1 MKPRSVPKL
10 ARRPHKETRVHPTIL
25 ALRDLLVTVTAR
37 TVEVVSLPA
46 NRMANDVVYV
56 WPWRVDEDR
65 SVRRIPIEPQDASML
80 PNLRVSCLAFA
91 SDVETLELVRTA
103 VFQNPVLGSGPQRIM
118 IHSDPMDAALLLNL
132 FLAAKVQPRPC
143 LNYVLQAS
151 AASSPSF
158 DTDAQT

>member
-1 MKPRSVPKL
+1 M
-10 ARRPHKETRVHPTIL
+10 HPTIL

-46 NRMANDVVYV
+46 NRMANDVIYV

-65 SVRRIPIEPQDASML
+65 SVRRIPIKPQDASML
-80 PNLRVSCLAFA
+80 PHLRVSCLAFA
-91 SDVETLELVRTA
+91 SDVETLEIARTA
-103 VFQNPVLGSGPQRIM
+103 VFQNPVLGSGLQRIM

-151 AASSPSF
+151 AASNPSF
-158 DTDAQT
+158 DTDARK

>member
-1 MKPRSVPKL
+1 M
-10 ARRPHKETRVHPTIL
+10 HPTIL

-46 NRMANDVVYV
+46 NRMANDVIYV

-65 SVRRIPIEPQDASML
+65 SVRHIPIEPQDTAML
-80 PNLRVSCLAFA
+80 PTLRVSCLAFA

-103 VFQNPVLGSGPQRIM
+103 VFQNPVLGNGLQRIM
-118 IHSDPMDAALLLNL
+118 IHSDPMDSALLLNL
-132 FLAAKVQPRPC
+132 FLAAKILPRPC

-151 AASSPSF
+151 AASNPSF
-158 DTDAQT
+158 DTDARK

>member
-1 MKPRSVPKL
+1 M
-10 ARRPHKETRVHPTIL
+10 HPTIL
-25 ALRDLLVTVTAR
+25 ALKDLLVTVTAR

-56 WPWRVDEDR
+56 WPWRVDEDG
-65 SVRRIPIEPQDASML
+65 SVRRIPIKPQDASML

-91 SDVETLELVRTA
+91 ADVETLELVRTT
-103 VFQNPVLGSGPQRIM
+103 VFQNPVLGSGPQRIT
-118 IHSDPMDAALLLNL
+118 IHSDPMDTALLLNL

-151 AASSPSF
+151 AASQPSF